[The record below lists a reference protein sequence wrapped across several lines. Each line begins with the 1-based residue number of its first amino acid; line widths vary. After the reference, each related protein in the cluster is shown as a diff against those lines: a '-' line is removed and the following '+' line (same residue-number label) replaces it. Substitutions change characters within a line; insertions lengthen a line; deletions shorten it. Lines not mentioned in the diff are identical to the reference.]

1 MNISKQIAKHLRE
14 IHFGGNWTF
23 SNLNDQLKDVNWRH
37 VTTQVH
43 SFNTI
48 ATLVFH
54 MNYFVNTLIHFLENN
69 ELIGND
75 KYSFDHP
82 PIHSEEDWNKMM
94 EKTWNDAEKLALLIE
109 QFPEEKLEEYFSEEK
124 YGTYY
129 RNFHGIIEH
138 NHYHIGQIAIIKK
151 LVLEPK

>member
-1 MNISKQIAKHLRE
+1 MKVTTLIAKNLRDV
-14 IHFGGNWTF
+14 HFGGNWTY
-23 SNLNDQLKDVNWRH
+23 SNLKDILQDVDWQMATTKVN
-37 VTTQVH
+37 

-48 ATLVFH
+48 AILVFH
-54 MNYFVNTLIHFLENN
+54 MNYFVVTAIHFLEKD
-69 ELIGND
+69 ELIGKD

-82 PIHSEEDWNKMM
+82 PIHSEKDWEKMK

-109 QFPEEKLEEYFSEEK
+109 QFPQDKLDEIFSEEK

-138 NHYHIGQIAIIKK
+138 NHYHTGQIAIIKK
-151 LVLEPK
+151 LILTSK